1 MEIPYF
7 ASELILILQ
16 EVIQN
21 HNVQLFNQFVSNYL
35 EVYIKR
41 LTVTELIGPG
51 DDTSLLYNSDIP
63 ELLSILLLDIP
74 YNEEIISE
82 DLKKRYLVPWS
93 QGQVVQGPPNG
104 CYTTDD
110 QGQIL
115 IETMYDQTKQGSLFY
130 RSVKMT
136 KASQDLFPYLIL
148 TLKDGSLMAVH
159 RLESSVVYWQCP
171 NCKAYNS
178 SLDYCTSCR
187 LAVQKGRVM

>member
-63 ELLSILLLDIP
+63 ELLSILLLSYPLHRDVL
-74 YNEEIISE
+74 
-82 DLKKRYLVPWS
+82 D
-93 QGQVVQGPPNG
+93 
-104 CYTTDD
+104 
-110 QGQIL
+110 
-115 IETMYDQTKQGSLFY
+115 SL
-130 RSVKMT
+130 
-136 KASQDLFPYLIL
+136 L
-148 TLKDGSLMAVH
+148 
-159 RLESSVVYWQCP
+159 
-171 NCKAYNS
+171 
-178 SLDYCTSCR
+178 
-187 LAVQKGRVM
+187 